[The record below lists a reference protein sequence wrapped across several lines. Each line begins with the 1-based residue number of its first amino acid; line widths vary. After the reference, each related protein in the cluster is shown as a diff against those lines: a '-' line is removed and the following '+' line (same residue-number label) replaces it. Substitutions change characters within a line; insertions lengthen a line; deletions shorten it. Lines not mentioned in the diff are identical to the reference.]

1 MTGPPRTPPLPDVL
15 WQRFES
21 KATALSAT
29 VERVA
34 SVRDVVGLL
43 ARDMLSP
50 AVPEPDGAPGN
61 TAVCTAGCA
70 AEYPEVAAALR
81 PTAARIAG
89 DAGPECRTS
98 ATEVVGVA
106 RFAVAETGS
115 VVLATSNEDRGA
127 CFLADRLWLLLPEEG
142 IVPTLDEALSR
153 VAALVREGAPYVT
166 FMSGPSRTADIER
179 TLTIGVHGPRA
190 LTVVVIGGDVTV
202 PVHQIPAR
210 RTSNEEL
217 ETRNPELPR

>member
-1 MTGPPRTPPLPDVL
+1 MPGPLPTPPPRDVL

-34 SVRDVVGLL
+34 SVHDAADLL
-43 ARDMLSP
+43 ARDASAH
-50 AVPEPDGAPGN
+50 AVPVPDGAP
-61 TAVCTAGCA
+61 TVAAACTAACA
-70 AEYPEVAAALR
+70 AEYPEVAAALGQ
-81 PTAARIAG
+81 TAASTGG
-89 DAGPECRTS
+89 DAGPGHPTP
-98 ATEVVGVA
+98 AAQVVGRA

-115 VVLATSNEDRGA
+115 VVLAASNEDRGA
-127 CFLADRLWLLLPEEG
+127 CFLADRLWLLLSEEA

-153 VAALVREGAPYVT
+153 VQALVREGAPYVT

-190 LTVVVIGGDVTV
+190 LTVVVIGGE
-202 PVHQIPAR
+202 A
-210 RTSNEEL
+210 
-217 ETRNPELPR
+217 PR